1 MPRVSDDCLNSLFS
15 YVMHISNF
23 TIFTSFSTVDGDV
36 YGLFSHFSF
45 FHQEMNF
52 ISEGSVLHY
61 GQKVEDCT
69 LGRLWDEL
77 KSSCDFINAQN
88 EVEIFNRHNRWKK
101 RGIAM
106 VPTKF
111 GIAFTF
117 KSMNQVHSF
126 FFCTP

>member
-1 MPRVSDDCLNSLFS
+1 MPCASGGCLNNLIFICDAYQQLLVSD
-15 YVMHISNF
+15 
-23 TIFTSFSTVDGDV
+23 DV

-61 GQKVEDCT
+61 GQIVEDCT
-69 LGRLWDEL
+69 LGRLWNEL

-88 EVEIFNRHNRWKK
+88 ETDNFNRHNRWKK

-106 VPTKF
+106 VPTTF
-111 GIAFTF
+111 GISFTF
-117 KSMNQVHSF
+117 KSMNQVSWCLC
-126 FFCTP
+126 CTS